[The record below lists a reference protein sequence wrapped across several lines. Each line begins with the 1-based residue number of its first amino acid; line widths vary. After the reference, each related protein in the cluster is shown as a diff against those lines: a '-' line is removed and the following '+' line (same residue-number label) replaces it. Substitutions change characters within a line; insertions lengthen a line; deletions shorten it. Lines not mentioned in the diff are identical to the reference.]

1 MKYILWIAVL
11 YLSGYFYKI
20 MAYQPLP
27 TIVPARNAN
36 PEADAKVLR
45 GALAGMGT
53 NIDTLVAVMSS
64 RSNLQRIQAAHA
76 YKANYRRDLLQHI
89 KSDTNRKFEKMMV
102 ALLTPAAE
110 YDAELVRESVKGLG
124 TDLDTLFEV
133 LFTRSPRQI
142 KMMGAAYNRKF
153 KRNLIQDI
161 KGDTSGKVEDLLVE
175 VAKGDRD
182 ESNRIDPLAAENVA
196 KKLKSGGISKYFG
209 THANELITILSK
221 WNFNQLRMF
230 FDQYQRVTKK
240 TIEEDISKYSGGE
253 TQKALLNYV
262 KCIKNP
268 AVFLAERIHHAIKG
282 LGTKDKDLI
291 RIFATRTEVD
301 MGTIKNEYY
310 TKYNRHMEK
319 DIRRDVSGKFQKILV
334 ALLRGNLQPITNT
347 DLNVVENE

>member
-196 KKLKSGGISKYFG
+196 KVKKL
-209 THANELITILSK
+209 N
-221 WNFNQLRMF
+221 
-230 FDQYQRVTKK
+230 
-240 TIEEDISKYSGGE
+240 
-253 TQKALLNYV
+253 
-262 KCIKNP
+262 
-268 AVFLAERIHHAIKG
+268 
-282 LGTKDKDLI
+282 
-291 RIFATRTEVD
+291 
-301 MGTIKNEYY
+301 
-310 TKYNRHMEK
+310 
-319 DIRRDVSGKFQKILV
+319 
-334 ALLRGNLQPITNT
+334 
-347 DLNVVENE
+347 